1 MGVFFV
7 VHGLKKQG
15 FAALVFRGT
24 NVSEA
29 VCHDVFSLLRS
40 AVSHSVGVRECRKAV
55 DEKLCECQQGGV

>member
-15 FAALVFRGT
+15 FAALGFRGT

-29 VCHDVFSLLRS
+29 VCHEVFFPFF
-40 AVSHSVGVRECRKAV
+40 
-55 DEKLCECQQGGV
+55 DQQFLTAWV

>member
-29 VCHDVFSLLRS
+29 VCHEVFFPSSISSFSQRGCE
-40 AVSHSVGVRECRKAV
+40 GVQEGC
-55 DEKLCECQQGGV
+55 